1 MGQAA
6 AVNSP
11 RGDGPT
17 LCPLAPLALVGLG
30 LLQAAALLAWLAP
43 PWTASLPLGL
53 LLLLAGLAPFF
64 PRWRLLLPALDR
76 GRCPDG
82 VALTFDD
89 GPDPATT
96 PALLQLLARR
106 GARAA
111 FFVVGARVRA
121 HPELVRAMLE
131 AGHELGNHSDDH
143 DPLLMLRGRA
153 RLGRSIQGCQAAL
166 APLGVR
172 PALFRPPAWVVNPR
186 LWRALLEADLVCAV
200 ARRRALDFGNRRLP
214 GLAARLLRR
223 VRPGDVLALH
233 DRAPPGGGGPER
245 WLAEVE
251 RLLDGLAARGLRA
264 AALSEVLGRPVH
276 EPLPAAGAGPVRR
289 FYDALARDYDAE
301 QATAGQQGLRA
312 AERDAVL
319 ARLPGLLPTGGE
331 RVLEVGAGTGRFT
344 LELLRRAREVCAVDL
359 SPRML
364 AELEAKARAA
374 GLGHLRAV
382 CAGLH
387 AAPLTGPFELVAAYS
402 ALEYLPGLEAAL
414 VRLAGLLGPG
424 GCLHLTTAH
433 RSLPRLFTQLGNAMR
448 QGVWLHA
455 RSRGRLG
462 RAARAAGLEIVRLE
476 AFGLR
481 LPGLPGFGG
490 LMLELV
496 ARKPGQGGAAPGPEV
511 RAKDRT

>member
-1 MGQAA
+1 
-6 AVNSP
+6 VSP
-11 RGDGPT
+11 ARGDGPR
-17 LCPLAPLALVGLG
+17 LCPLAPLDLLGLG
-30 LLQAAALLAWLAP
+30 LLQAAALLGWLAP
-43 PWTASLPLGL
+43 AWTAALPLGL
-53 LLLLAGLAPFF
+53 LLLLSGLAPFF
-64 PRWRLLLPALDR
+64 PRWRLLLPVLDR
-76 GRCPDG
+76 GHSPDA

-89 GPDPATT
+89 GPDPLTT
-96 PALLQLLARR
+96 PRLLELLARR

-121 HPELVRAMLE
+121 HPALARALLDG
-131 AGHELGNHSDDH
+131 GHELGNHSDEH

-153 RLGRSIQGCQAAL
+153 RLGRSLQGCQAAL

-186 LWRALLEADLVCAV
+186 LWRVLLEADLACAV
-200 ARRRALDFGNRRLP
+200 ASRRALDFGNRRLR
-214 GLAARLLRR
+214 GLSARLLAG

-233 DRAPPGGGGPER
+233 DRAPPGGRGLEL

-251 RLLDGLAARGLRA
+251 RLLDGLAARGLRV

-276 EPLPAAGAGPVRR
+276 EPLAAAGAGPVRR
-289 FYDALARDYDAE
+289 FYDALAPSYDAE
-301 QATAGQQGLRA
+301 QAARGQRGLRR
-312 AERDAVL
+312 AERAAVL
-319 ARLPGLLPTGGE
+319 ARLPGLLPTGQA

-344 LELLRRAREVCAVDL
+344 LELLRRAREVVALDP
-359 SPRML
+359 SPAML

-374 GLGHLRAV
+374 GAGRLTTL

-387 AAPLTGPFELVAAYS
+387 GAELAGPFDLVAAYS
-402 ALEYLPGLEAAL
+402 ALEYLPDLQAAL
-414 VRLAGLLGPG
+414 ARLAGLLGPG
-424 GCLHLTTAH
+424 GRLHLTTAQ

-455 RSRGRLG
+455 RGRGQLG
-462 RAARAAGLEIVRLE
+462 RAARAAGLELERLD

-481 LPGLPGFGG
+481 VPGLPGFGG

-496 ARKPGQGGAAPGPEV
+496 ARKPGPPGSAGGRGPGV
-511 RAKDRT
+511 